1 MRPAALAGL
10 AALCLA
16 ACASKPTQAP
26 VFAEPAPGMAGVD
39 DARASR
45 AHQAPVLS
53 STVLPSIKLTA
64 TLTSEGALLQR
75 PQRGSAVLR
84 ALPAGTVAELLGD
97 LDNAEGQWLSVAI
110 DGMQGWIP
118 ASQATR

>member
-1 MRPAALAGL
+1 MNRAALAAA

-45 AHQAPVLS
+45 DSKAAALS
-53 STVLPSIKLTA
+53 TEILPSIQLTA
-64 TLTSEGALLQR
+64 ILIAESPMLQR
-75 PQRGSAVLR
+75 PQKGSAVLKT
-84 ALPAGTVAELLGD
+84 LPAGTVTELLGD
-97 LDNAEGQWLSVAI
+97 LDNAEGQWLSVAVE
-110 DGMQGWIP
+110 GMQGWVR
-118 ASQATR
+118 ASQARR